1 MALPKRRCNMRK
13 RKVSL
18 FQIILYSCFVLLAY
32 SHVSWAEAKGK
43 LVISTAYDLPTM
55 DPHMHS
61 VRPMFVVGLHLFDN
75 LVYREPDTR
84 KIVPHLAT
92 SWKMIDDLTWEFKL
106 RQGVKFHNGYPFT
119 ARDVK
124 FNFDRVL
131 NPDQKSA
138 QRPKHISIKSAE
150 VIDDYTIRLHTKS
163 PYPVMLERLA
173 NFQMISE
180 KYTKEKGDAHVA
192 LNPVGTGPYKFVSWR
207 KGRELV
213 VEANENYWKGAPSVK
228 TLVWRTIPETTTQIA
243 ELLSGGVDFIESVP
257 PDQIDLINS
266 SGVAKIKEVPVLP
279 VAFIKLDGAARGGAN
294 PFQDKRVRQ
303 AINYA
308 ANIDGYIKHI
318 MKGRAIRVATWA
330 SPFAFGYDPSI
341 KPYPYDPEKAKKL
354 LAEAGY
360 PNGFE
365 VRHVN
370 SHQRIP
376 GQRQFIEALQ
386 ADLAKVGIRIKI
398 QEYTDEGPLFTQ
410 IREGKAGPMYQMS
423 WGYSGTHDLDA
434 IFYEHC
440 TPQSFWA
447 YWWSDETTRLIE
459 QARNTLDSELRKK
472 IYSKLQHII
481 KEEAPV
487 LYMWQYVM
495 TYGVGNKITSLPIG
509 SDEIP
514 RLFDAKI
521 K

>member
-1 MALPKRRCNMRK
+1 MGKRRFYFL
-13 RKVSL
+13 SL
-18 FQIILYSCFVLLAY
+18 IYVFSILIISPIA
-32 SHVSWAEAKGK
+32 SWGQPKDRIVVA
-43 LVISTAYDLPTM
+43 TAYDFPTM

-61 VRPMFVVGLHLFDN
+61 VRPMFIVGLHVWDN
-75 LVYREPDTR
+75 LVYRDPETR
-84 KIVPHLAT
+84 EIQPWLAT
-92 SWKMIDDLTWEFKL
+92 SWKIIDELTWEFKL
-106 RQGVKFHNGYPFT
+106 RRGVKFHNGYPFT
-119 ARDVK
+119 AHDVK
-124 FNFDRVL
+124 FNFERVL
-131 NPDQKSA
+131 NPDQKSP
-138 QRPKHISIKSAE
+138 QRPKHISIKSVE
-150 VIDDYTIRLHTKS
+150 VIDDYTFRLHTHK

-180 KYTKEKGDAHVA
+180 KYTKEKGDAYIA
-192 LNPVGTGPYKFVSWR
+192 LNPVGTGPYKFVSWK
-207 KGRELV
+207 KGQELV
-213 VEANENYWKGAPSVK
+213 VEANENYWRGAPPVK
-228 TLVWRTIPETTTQIA
+228 TLVWRTIPETATQIA
-243 ELLSGGVDFIESVP
+243 ELLAGGVDFIESVP
-257 PDQIDLINS
+257 PDQIDLINQ
-266 SGVAKIKEVPVLP
+266 SGMGRVLEVPVLP
-279 VAFIKLDGAARGGAN
+279 VAFIKLDGAGRGGAN

-308 ANIDGYIKHI
+308 ANIDGYIKYI
-318 MKGRAIRVATWA
+318 MKGRAIRIATWA
-330 SPFAFGYDPSI
+330 SPFAFGYDPTI

-386 ADLAKVGIRIKI
+386 ADLVKVGIRINI
-398 QEYTDEGPLFTQ
+398 VEYTDEGPLFTL

-440 TPQSFWA
+440 TAPSFWA
-447 YWWSDETTRLIE
+447 YWWSDETTKLIE

-472 IYSKLQHII
+472 IYSKLQQMI

-487 LYMWQYVM
+487 LFMWQYVQ
-495 TYGVGNKITSLPIG
+495 TYGVGKKVADVKIG

-514 RLFDAKI
+514 RFFTVKLK

>member
-1 MALPKRRCNMRK
+1 MRK
-13 RKVSL
+13 RRFLL
-18 FQIILYSCFVLLAY
+18 FLLFAVVYGLTIFVASSDLLG
-32 SHVSWAEAKGK
+32 AEPKGK
-43 LVISTAYDLPTM
+43 IVIATAYDLPTM

-61 VRPMFVVGLHLFDN
+61 VRPMFVVGLHIWDN
-75 LVYREPDTR
+75 LVYRDPVTR
-84 KIVPHLAT
+84 EIGPCLAT
-92 SWKMIDDLTWEFKL
+92 SWKIVDDLTWEFKL
-106 RQGVKFHNGYPFT
+106 RKDVKFHNGDPFT

-124 FNFDRVL
+124 FNFERVL
-131 NPDQKSA
+131 NPDQKSP
-138 QRPKHISIKSAE
+138 QRPKHISIKSVE
-150 VIDDYTIRLHTKS
+150 VIDDYTVRFRTDK

-180 KYTKEKGDAHVA
+180 KYTKEKGDAYVA
-192 LNPVGTGPYKFVSWR
+192 LNPVGTGPYKFVSWK
-207 KGRELV
+207 KGQELV
-213 VEANENYWKGAPSVK
+213 VEANEQYWKGAPPVK

-243 ELLSGGVDFIESVP
+243 ELLAGGVDFIESVP
-257 PDQIDLINS
+257 PDQIDLINN
-266 SGVAKIKEVPVLP
+266 SGVARVVEVRVLP
-279 VAFIKLDGAARGGAN
+279 VAFIKLDGAGRGGPN

-318 MKGRAIRVATWA
+318 MKGRAVRIATWA
-330 SPFAFGYDPSI
+330 SPYAFGYDPSI

-386 ADLAKVGIRIKI
+386 QDLAKVGIRMKI
-398 QEYTDEGPLFTQ
+398 QEFTDEGPLFTQ

-447 YWWSDETTRLIE
+447 YWWSDETTKLIE
-459 QARNTLDSELRKK
+459 QARASMDPEFRKK
-472 IYSKLQHII
+472 TYSKLQQII

-487 LYMWQYVM
+487 LFMWQYVM
-495 TYGVGNKITSLPIG
+495 TYGVANRIAEIKIG

-514 RLFDAKI
+514 RFFDVKM
-521 K
+521 KK